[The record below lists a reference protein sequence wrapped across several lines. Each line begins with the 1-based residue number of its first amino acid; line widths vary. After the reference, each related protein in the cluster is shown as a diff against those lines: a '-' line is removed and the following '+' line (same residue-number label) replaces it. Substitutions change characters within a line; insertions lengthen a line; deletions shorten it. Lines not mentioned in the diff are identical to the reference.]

1 MTKRIFWMVLDSLG
15 IGHAPDAAAF
25 GDAGSHTLKSACSDP
40 ACALPNLRQMGLFN
54 IEGVDCGEPVNAPT
68 AAFGRLT
75 EQSGG
80 KDTTSGHWEMAGL
93 ISKTPFPT
101 YPNGFPASILE
112 EFSRKTGRG
121 VLCNK
126 PYSGTEVIKDYGEQH
141 LKTGALI
148 VYTSADSV
156 FQIAAH
162 EDVVPVDTLYSY
174 CEIARAL
181 LQGEHGVGR
190 VIARPFTG
198 TCAAD
203 FTRTPRRHDF
213 SLVPPQDT
221 VLNLAE
227 QAGLDVISV
236 GKIRDI
242 FAGSGITASHPTT
255 SNADG
260 MAKTLALADTDFC
273 GICFTNLVDFDMLYG
288 HRNDIHGY
296 AAALAEF
303 DRFLPSLVKKLH
315 ANDLL
320 IITGDHGCDPATES
334 TDHSRERVPL
344 LLYGNAVNPVDFGTR
359 ASFADLGKTVAEF
372 LNIDGS
378 PLSGE
383 SFIREVSK

>member
-1 MTKRIFWMVLDSLG
+1 MTNRVFWIVLDSLG

-25 GDAGSHTLKSACSDP
+25 GDEGSHTLKSAFSDP
-40 ACALPNLRQMGLFN
+40 VCTLPNLQKLGLFN
-54 IEGVDCGEPVNAPT
+54 IEGADCGEPVAAPT
-68 AAFGRLT
+68 AAFCRLT
-75 EQSGG
+75 ERSGG

-93 ISKTPFPT
+93 VSETPFPT
-101 YPNGFPASILE
+101 YPDGFPPEVIE
-112 EFSRKTGRG
+112 EFCMKTGRG
-121 VLCNK
+121 ALCNK
-126 PYSGTEVIKDYGEQH
+126 PYSGTEVIKDYGEEH
-141 LKTGALI
+141 MKTGDLI

-162 EDVVPVDTLYSY
+162 EDVVPVEMLYDY
-174 CEIARAL
+174 CQIAREL

-190 VIARPFTG
+190 VIARPFVG

-213 SLVPPQDT
+213 SLTPPSDT

-227 QAGLDVISV
+227 NAGLSVISV

-242 FAGSGITASHPTT
+242 FAGSGITSANPTT
-255 SNADG
+255 GNADG
-260 MAKTLALADTDFC
+260 MAKTLALADTDFH

-303 DRFLPSLVKKLH
+303 DAWLPQLLAKLRDD
-315 ANDLL
+315 DLL
-320 IITGDHGCDPATES
+320 LITGDHGCDPATES

-344 LLYGNAVNPVDFGTR
+344 LVYGNGIKPGDFGTR
-359 ASFADLGKTVAEF
+359 SCFADLGKTVADWLE
-372 LNIDGS
+372 LDGS
-378 PLSGE
+378 SLSGE
-383 SFIREVSK
+383 SFKKEITI

>member
-1 MTKRIFWMVLDSLG
+1 MQNRIFWIVLDSLG

-25 GDAGSHTLKSACSDP
+25 GDRGSHTLKSACSDP
-40 ACALPNLRQMGLFN
+40 VCQLPNLQKMGLFN
-54 IEGVDCGEPVNAPT
+54 IEGADCGTPAIAPT

-75 EQSGG
+75 ERSGG

-93 ISKTPFPT
+93 VSETPFPT
-101 YPNGFPASILE
+101 YPNGFPAEILQP
-112 EFSRKTGRG
+112 FSEKTGRG

-126 PYSGTEVIKDYGEQH
+126 PYSGTEVIKDYGEEH
-141 LKTGALI
+141 LKTGNLI

-162 EDVVPVDTLYSY
+162 EDVVPVETLYAY
-174 CEIARAL
+174 CQIARDL

-190 VIARPFTG
+190 VIARPFVG

-213 SLVPPQDT
+213 SLIPPRDT
-221 VLNLAE
+221 VLNLA
-227 QAGLDVISV
+227 QRAGLDVISV

-242 FAGSGITASHPTT
+242 FAGSGITAAHPTT
-255 SNADG
+255 GNTDG
-260 MAKTLALADTDFC
+260 MAKTLALADSDFH
-273 GICFTNLVDFDMLYG
+273 GICFVNLVDFDMLYG

-303 DRFLPSLVKKLH
+303 DAWLPSLLEKLRDD
-315 ANDLL
+315 DLL
-320 IITGDHGCDPATES
+320 LITGDHGCDPATES

-344 LLYGNAVNPVDFGTR
+344 LVYGNAVKPGDFGTR
-359 ASFADLGKTVAEF
+359 ACFADLGKTVADLLE
-372 LNIDGS
+372 IDGS

-383 SFIREVSK
+383 SFVKEILQ

>member
-1 MTKRIFWMVLDSLG
+1 MTNRVFWIVLDSLG

-25 GDAGSHTLKSACSDP
+25 GDEGSHTLKSAFSDP
-40 ACALPNLRQMGLFN
+40 VCKLPNLQKLGLFN
-54 IEGVDCGEPVNAPT
+54 IEGADCGEPVAAPT
-68 AAFGRLT
+68 AAFCRLT
-75 EQSGG
+75 ERSGG

-93 ISKTPFPT
+93 VSETPFPT
-101 YPNGFPASILE
+101 YPDGFPPEVIE
-112 EFSRKTGRG
+112 EFCMKTGRG
-121 VLCNK
+121 ALCNK
-126 PYSGTEVIKDYGEQH
+126 PYSGTEVIKDYGEEH
-141 LKTGALI
+141 LKTGDLI

-162 EDVVPVDTLYSY
+162 EDVVPVEMLYDY
-174 CEIARAL
+174 CQIAREL

-190 VIARPFTG
+190 VIARPFVG

-213 SLVPPQDT
+213 SLTPPSDT

-227 QAGLDVISV
+227 NAGLAVISV

-242 FAGSGITASHPTT
+242 FAGSGITSANPTT
-255 SNADG
+255 GNADG
-260 MAKTLALADTDFC
+260 MAKTLALADTDFH

-303 DRFLPSLVKKLH
+303 DAWLPQLLAKLRDD
-315 ANDLL
+315 DLL
-320 IITGDHGCDPATES
+320 LITGDHGCDPATES

-344 LLYGNAVNPVDFGTR
+344 LVYGNGIKPGDFGTR
-359 ASFADLGKTVAEF
+359 SCFADLGKTVADWLE
-372 LNIDGS
+372 LDGS
-378 PLSGE
+378 SLSGE
-383 SFIREVSK
+383 SFKKEITI

>member
-1 MTKRIFWMVLDSLG
+1 MTNRIFWIVLDSLG

-25 GDAGSHTLKSACSDP
+25 GDEGSHTLKSAFSDP
-40 ACALPNLRQMGLFN
+40 VCQLQNLQKMGLFN
-54 IEGVDCGEPVNAPT
+54 IEGADCGEPVAAPT

-75 EQSGG
+75 ERSGG

-93 ISKTPFPT
+93 VSETPFPT
-101 YPNGFPASILE
+101 YPNGFPPEVIE
-112 EFSRKTGRG
+112 EFCMKTGRK

-126 PYSGTEVIKDYGEQH
+126 PYSGTEVIKDYGEEH
-141 LKTGALI
+141 LKSGDLI

-162 EDVVPVDTLYSY
+162 EDVVPVETLYEY
-174 CEIARAL
+174 CQIARNI

-190 VIARPFTG
+190 VIARPFVG
-198 TCAAD
+198 TCTAD

-213 SLVPPQDT
+213 SLTPPSDT

-227 QAGLDVISV
+227 KAGLDVISV

-242 FAGSGITASHPTT
+242 FAGSGITSANPTT
-255 SNADG
+255 GNTDG
-260 MAKTLALADTDFC
+260 MDKTLAIADTDFF

-303 DRFLPSLVKKLH
+303 DAWLPNLLKKLRP
-315 ANDLL
+315 DDILL
-320 IITGDHGCDPATES
+320 ITGDHGCDPATES

-344 LLYGNAVNPVDFGTR
+344 LVYGDTVNSVDFGTR
-359 ASFADLGKTVAEF
+359 PCFADLGKTVADWLE
-372 LNIDGS
+372 LDGS
-378 PLSGE
+378 GLSGE
-383 SFIREVSK
+383 SFKKEITK